1 MLIKVGK
8 IHQRKPRPFFFYPDH
23 PEGLEMIRLV
33 KCHGCGCQPS
43 GFGWITENEDFD
55 LDVVLACA
63 VLTLHKDVYRGSH
76 LQDVGGRHHLPV
88 GKYFRMLLWLPLQTI
103 GDLLMILDRVQF

>member
-1 MLIKVGK
+1 MLITVGK

-23 PEGLEMIRLV
+23 PEGLEMIRLHQ
-33 KCHGCGCQPS
+33 CHGCGCQPL
-43 GFGWITENEDFD
+43 GFGRITENEDFN

-76 LQDVGGRHHLPV
+76 LQDVGGRHDLPV
-88 GKYFRMLLWLPLQTI
+88 GKYFQMLLWLPLQTI
-103 GDLLMILDRVQF
+103 GDLLMVLDKVQF

>member
-1 MLIKVGK
+1 MLITVGT
-8 IHQRKPRPFFFYPDH
+8 IHQRKPRLFFFYPDH
-23 PEGLEMIRLV
+23 PEGLEMIRLH

-43 GFGWITENEDFD
+43 GFGRITEHEDFN

-63 VLTLHKDVYRGSH
+63 VLTLHKDVYWGSH

-88 GKYFRMLLWLPLQTI
+88 GKYFQMLLWLPLQTI
-103 GDLLMILDRVQF
+103 GDLLMVLDRVQL